1 MSKYKIIKNLADTS
15 LEKMKHPNSIENTR
29 TKENE
34 KLAFFFPNPNS
45 WLFSLVY
52 LDI

>member
-1 MSKYKIIKNLADTS
+1 
-15 LEKMKHPNSIENTR
+15 MKHPNSIENTR

-34 KLAFFFPNPNS
+34 KLAFFFFPNPNS

-52 LDI
+52 LGI